1 VTTLSRRTSIIGRR
15 PVPGSARQ
23 ESTNKA
29 VGESQRLTALMRA
42 SQNGDRA
49 AYTTLLQELVPVLRR
64 LVRRKFRFLQA
75 TDCEDLVQ
83 DALLSLHM
91 ARAKYDNSRPFM
103 PWLMKIA
110 QNRMIDGTRR
120 QSRLAAKVI
129 LLDVL
134 ARPIPDEAAQSV
146 EDGYGDAEALHQA
159 VNLLPSRQ
167 RQAIELV
174 KLRELSLK
182 EAADLSG
189 MSMGALKVSVHRGI
203 KSLRSS
209 FA

>member
-1 VTTLSRRTSIIGRR
+1 MTTLSRRISIVGRR
-15 PVPGSARQ
+15 SAPGSTQ
-23 ESTNKA
+23 ESTNRV
-29 VGESQRLTALMRA
+29 VGESQRFTALMRA

>member
-1 VTTLSRRTSIIGRR
+1 
-15 PVPGSARQ
+15 
-23 ESTNKA
+23 
-29 VGESQRLTALMRA
+29 MRA

-120 QSRLAAKVI
+120 QSRLAAKEI

-134 ARPIPDEAAQSV
+134 APPIRDEAARSV